1 MSNID
6 LYTSYVNVNNQLN
19 QQLID
24 NHSNT
29 TTNDR
34 KSYYEHQNYE
44 ILSSWYYFFLAIYVI
59 LSGALLYVKKNDFS
73 RYQLIAVFLLLISYP
88 LLINI
93 IVLGLSSLII
103 SVFPKN
109 VYHTL

>member
-1 MSNID
+1 MSDID

-24 NHSNT
+24 NQSNMN
-29 TTNDR
+29 TNNR
-34 KSYYEHQNYE
+34 KSYYEQQNYQL
-44 ILSSWYYFFLAIYVI
+44 IAPWYYFFLAIYVI
-59 LSGALLYVKKNDFS
+59 LSIALLYVKKNDFT
-73 RYQLIAVFLLLISYP
+73 RYQLIAVFLLLFSYP